1 MKGVVLAGGR
11 GTRLR
16 PMTNVM
22 NKHMLP
28 VYDEPM
34 IFYPVKSLADNGI
47 DDILVISDPE
57 NIGRY
62 IQLLEDEFDNINF
75 SYKVQKEPLGIAHGL
90 NLAKDFVE
98 ERVAMVLGDNI
109 VVDNLQESFEEF
121 EESDS
126 GAKVYLKE
134 VDQPARY
141 GVATVEGDRIKK
153 IVEKPDSPDS
163 KLAVAGI
170 YLYEKDVFDKIEQ
183 IEPSDRGELEITDVN
198 QMYIDEDSMSYGKID
213 GFWFDAGTPEG
224 LFKASKHVRNHKN

>member
-1 MKGVVLAGGR
+1 MKGVVLAGGK

-98 ERVAMVLGDNI
+98 ETVAMVLGDNI

-198 QMYIDEDSMSYGKID
+198 QMYIDEESMSYGKID